1 MNALDFHKMFVE
13 QNNSNPGI
21 IPPLKNLKNLQ
32 PPVSGFNPEFQVASI
47 QDNQSTFPWRLLL
60 FTCATIGLI
69 IFLRNKSQNLNSR
82 DIKQY

>member
-13 QNNSNPGI
+13 QNNSNLGI

-32 PPVSGFNPEFQVASI
+32 PSVPGNNPEFQVANI
-47 QDNQSTFPWRLLL
+47 KDNQSTFPWGLLL

-69 IFLRNKSQNLNSR
+69 IFLRNKSQKLNSK
-82 DIKQY
+82 DIEQY